1 MDGQRRRLEQAISSS
16 SVEEAINAT
25 LDLQAL
31 FLILAT
37 RFSPYKRNVEDL
49 RMRMKNKERWQ
60 RLVEILEKTIGENE
74 LEDLSRM
81 GEHFAVLEVLPSMPF
96 RDGEIQLPTKEE
108 VKRAYIKQSKQ
119 YHMDKQYLPNR
130 QQARISASVRQAMMP
145 KVTGAFEFLQGDANR
160 EGFGNRIKGLFLDKL
175 QGRATAPVPLD

>member
-1 MDGQRRRLEQAISSS
+1 MYRLSNLTEHDFIDALHDFVDGQRRRLEQAISSS

-96 RDGEIQLPTKEE
+96 RDGEIQLPRKKLSAHTSS
-108 VKRAYIKQSKQ
+108 RASSTTWTSNTFRTGSK
-119 YHMDKQYLPNR
+119 PG
-130 QQARISASVRQAMMP
+130 SV
-145 KVTGAFEFLQGDANR
+145 LQ
-160 EGFGNRIKGLFLDKL
+160 
-175 QGRATAPVPLD
+175 